1 MERLSVLSR
10 LICPSAWPL
19 LQGFAVASLTASRSR
34 ASVLANCCIERS
46 LDRLAS
52 CPAIAGRFHEL
63 TRRRYE
69 TVQLTAQ
76 LGTDGIIVSGAVR
89 PLDQISVG
97 TREQLSTLYR
107 LSLAEYLRSTIVL
120 DDQLVQSD
128 AERMEW
134 FRALL
139 VEKAPSLQ
147 ILVFTCRPT
156 DYLGSVAL
164 VHDGN
169 AAHVDYDRG
178 LIRCIDLRRVLRP
191 R

>member
-1 MERLSVLSR
+1 LRGIL
-10 LICPSAWPL
+10 
-19 LQGFAVASLTASRSR
+19 VA
-34 ASVLANCCIERS
+34 
-46 LDRLAS
+46 
-52 CPAIAGRFHEL
+52 
-63 TRRRYE
+63 
-69 TVQLTAQ
+69 
-76 LGTDGIIVSGAVR
+76 GAVR
-89 PLDQISVG
+89 PLEHISVG

-128 AERMEW
+128 DDRMEW

-139 VEKAPSLQ
+139 VEKAPSFQ

-164 VHDGN
+164 VQDGN
-169 AAHVDYDRG
+169 AAHVDCDGG
-178 LIRCIDLRRVLRP
+178 LIRCIDLRRVLCR